1 MDDFYIKNICFRR
14 SFFTPAITLLSALFV
29 VTTRNIVHSA
39 FYLLFTFFGVAGIY
53 VLLGADFIAISQILI
68 YVGGILILLLF
79 GVMLTNKITNVE
91 IRTGTVHMLPAAIAT
106 GIFMGAVVAVM
117 VWTEWKSEPSVIPL
131 TTTKD
136 IGHLLLTDY
145 VLIFELLGIL
155 LLVALIGAASIARRD
170 KE

>member
-1 MDDFYIKNICFRR
+1 MNFYDIIFYIFA
-14 SFFTPAITLLSALFV
+14 AITILSALFV

-53 VLLGADFIAISQILI
+53 VLLGADFIAIAQIMV
-68 YVGGILILLLF
+68 YVGGILILILF
-79 GVMLTNKITNVE
+79 GVMLTNKITGVE
-91 IRTGTVHMLPAAIAT
+91 IRTGTVQMLPAAI
-106 GIFMGAVVAVM
+106 GVGLFMGAVVSVM
-117 VWTEWKSEPSVIPL
+117 IWTNWKSEPGIMPL
-131 TTTKD
+131 STTKD
-136 IGHLLLTDY
+136 LGHLLINDY